1 MNLNVTNAR
10 EYFPELHPSRYDGP
24 TELTMAMES
33 TLDKNPLNNSQHSNG
48 REENMLS
55 SHKIPNDLS

>member
-33 TLDKNPLNNSQHSNG
+33 ALDKNPLNNSQRSNG
-48 REENMLS
+48 REETMLS
-55 SHKIPNDLS
+55 SQKIPNDLS